1 MSYCY
6 AELESKPL
14 NVSMTMNKPLAAGN
28 AETRIISVD
37 KDRTIGFM
45 GEDCR
50 VYATP
55 SLVKDI
61 EQTCRD
67 LIFEHTPDGE
77 DSVGF
82 TVSVTHMAPTLMG
95 MDVSITATVA
105 ETDGRK
111 VVFDIVASDPLDTI
125 CKGRHERFV
134 VNVDKTKQRLLAK
147 AAKFA
152 ETGKT

>member
-1 MSYCY
+1 MSDK
-6 AELESKPL
+6 LS
-14 NVSMTMNKPLAAGN
+14 AGST
-28 AETRIISVD
+28 ETRTISVD

-55 SLVKDI
+55 SLVRDI

-67 LIFEHTPDGE
+67 LIFENTPDGE

-82 TVSVTHMAPTLMG
+82 TVSVTHMAPTLLG

-105 ETDGRK
+105 ESDGRK

-125 CKGRHERFV
+125 CTGRHERFI
-134 VNVDKTKQRLLAK
+134 VNVDKTKERLLAK

-152 ETGKT
+152 DSGKS